1 METVVLLLVFFAAGI
16 IGYLFMKKVDCFTE
30 ENGNLNHNG
39 VDSADNVIKVV
50 CENPNMLSGIILKTD
65 NMEKELKSL
74 CFYTGSRED
83 IEKSLEKE
91 DYDILL
97 LTEEP
102 NAPVYESYESKKGY
116 YVPSSLTD
124 QNIGFTINPVEGKQ
138 REMYI
143 LWKEEP
149 LTETKRKL
157 ISCLTSNS

>member
-65 NMEKELKSL
+65 NMEKE
-74 CFYTGSRED
+74 
-83 IEKSLEKE
+83 

-102 NAPVYESYESKKGY
+102 NAPVYESYDSKKGY